1 MTDLEFD
8 VLDELYF
15 VTSWPE
21 LVAALGRAGADAE
34 LRATVESLVKRGL
47 VRTYFPDP
55 DSELHYQPLLFAEHY
70 PQMLYLAS
78 KAGLIAHN
86 TNGE

>member
-21 LVAALGRAGADAE
+21 LVARLGRPGPDPE
-34 LRATVESLVKRGL
+34 LRASVESLVKRGL
-47 VRTYFPDP
+47 VRTYFPDA

-78 KAGLIAHN
+78 KAGLLAHHN
-86 TNGE
+86 SG